1 MKVKENYVKSF
12 ASEFKSYEFFYDFL
26 KTNNSTANKL
36 SIDYLS
42 TVLCCMISP
51 FQIHLANINQQIV

>member
-42 TVLCCMISP
+42 TVLCCMIPP
-51 FQIHLANINQQIV
+51 F